1 MSVTLLTEVLLH
13 AKLQNIS
20 ECAISL
26 CLKVAFLQKNLSKGI
41 VFENIFLSLQCYT
54 KALDMERNDTST
66 LYRQELKGKI
76 LATAMLLFEQKG
88 IKCVKMDDIAK
99 ELSISKRTLYELY
112 ENKEQL
118 LYEGVRHQYME
129 RSEYLRHFAQQ
140 AKNEMEIVMEAIR
153 SNLQYLGH
161 INPQFFLDINKY
173 SRVLDFLQQQHDE
186 QRANSIHFMERGVEH
201 GYFRPDVNYEIVSSM
216 GDAVMTHMMETKMY
230 KKYPMRDIFKNYVNV
245 LLRGLC
251 TEKGLAELS
260 L

>member
-26 CLKVAFLQKNLSKGI
+26 CLKVTFLQKNLSKGI

-129 RSEYLRHFAQQ
+129 RSEYLRHFALQ

-161 INPQFFLDINKY
+161 INP
-173 SRVLDFLQQQHDE
+173 
-186 QRANSIHFMERGVEH
+186 
-201 GYFRPDVNYEIVSSM
+201 
-216 GDAVMTHMMETKMY
+216 
-230 KKYPMRDIFKNYVNV
+230 
-245 LLRGLC
+245 
-251 TEKGLAELS
+251 
-260 L
+260 